1 MPGAG
6 CGIGYPDTVARLVA
20 GRAPASFFQS
30 GNMHKAFL
38 PSATG
43 VPILGLHWLILLAV
57 LLPAAA
63 CRRSPEIAKT
73 VPVSPAPVE
82 DLSFLQGQDVG
93 NPIADP
99 PWIAHVRAVDLD
111 QDGRMDILAC
121 EAKENKLIWL
131 RQTAPGKFEEIT
143 LADGLPGVVHVEA
156 ADMTGSGH
164 LDIILSIM
172 GEVFPNNDRIGSI
185 VILENDGH
193 QHFKKH
199 VIAEHIARVTDVRV
213 GDFNGDGKPDLAVGQ
228 FGYDQGEIQWMENL
242 GNWQFKSHHLL
253 DLSGTINVCVA
264 DLCGHGALD
273 IAAVVSQQWEEIY
286 LFRNDG
292 KGNFTTK
299 LLWGST
305 NEDYGSSGISLGD
318 LNKDGRPDILYTNGD
333 GFGPAVVPGPRPWH
347 GVQWLENLGD
357 GNFKYHRV
365 GDLPGAYS
373 PVAVDLDGDGNM
385 DIVAVSAYADWDK
398 NNPKIVS
405 LMWYRNDGHQNFTPH
420 ILAYTPKDL
429 ITLDAA
435 DLDGN
440 GRPALITG
448 GLYVNPPYVRMGR
461 VTVWRRPHSP

>member
-1 MPGAG
+1 MSVILRTTLTAPSVFSAKWMLIIVVLIQASTG
-6 CGIGYPDTVARLVA
+6 CQRSA
-20 GRAPASFFQS
+20 
-30 GNMHKAFL
+30 
-38 PSATG
+38 PSAK
-43 VPILGLHWLILLAV
+43 L
-57 LLPAAA
+57 
-63 CRRSPEIAKT
+63 
-73 VPVSPAPVE
+73 VPVRAAPVE
-82 DLSFLQGQDVG
+82 DLSFVQRQDVG
-93 NPIADP
+93 NSITDH

-111 QDGRMDILAC
+111 GDGLMDILAC
-121 EAKENKLIWL
+121 EAKDNQLLWL
-131 RQTAPGKFEEIT
+131 RQTAPGRFEEQVI
-143 LADGLPGVVHVEA
+143 ASDLPGIVHVEA

-164 LDIILSIM
+164 LDLIVSCM
-172 GEVFPNNDRIGSI
+172 GVVFPNNDKIGSI

-193 QHFKKH
+193 QHFTKH
-199 VIAEHIARVTDVRV
+199 VVAENIARVCDVRAA
-213 GDFNGDGKPDLAVGQ
+213 DLNGDGKLDLAVGQ

-242 GNWQFKSHHLL
+242 GNWEFKSHHLL

-286 LFRNDG
+286 LFQNDG

-305 NEDYGSSGISLGD
+305 NEDYGSSGISLAD
-318 LNKDGRPDILYTNGD
+318 LNHDGRPDILYTNGD

-347 GVQWLENLGD
+347 GVQWLENLGS
-357 GNFKYHRV
+357 GNFKYHRI

-373 PVAVDLDGDGNM
+373 PVGVDLDGDGNM
-385 DIVAVSAYADWDK
+385 DVVACSAYADWDK
-398 NNPKIVS
+398 SNPKVVS
-405 LMWYRNDGHQNFTPH
+405 LMWFRNDGHMNFAPH

-448 GLYVNPPYVRMGR
+448 GLYVYPPYVRMAR
-461 VTVWRRPHSP
+461 VTVWRRPPAP

>member
-1 MPGAG
+1 
-6 CGIGYPDTVARLVA
+6 
-20 GRAPASFFQS
+20 
-30 GNMHKAFL
+30 MHIAFL
-38 PSATG
+38 RFSSG
-43 VPILGLHWLILLAV
+43 IPIRGLYAVSLLAA

-63 CRRSPEIAKT
+63 CRRSPTIAKT
-73 VPVSPAPVE
+73 ALVMPAPVE
-82 DLSFLQGQDVG
+82 DLALFQHEDVG
-93 NPIADP
+93 QAIVDH
-99 PWIAHVRAVDLD
+99 PWIAHVKTVDLD

-121 EAKENKLIWL
+121 EAKDNQLLWF
-131 RQTAPGKFEEIT
+131 RQISPGKFEEKV
-143 LADGLPGVVHVEA
+143 LCSNLPGVVHVET
-156 ADMTGSGH
+156 ADMTGAGH
-164 LDIILSIM
+164 LDIILSVM
-172 GEVFPNNDRIGSI
+172 GVVFPNNDRIGSV

-193 QHFKKH
+193 QNFKRH
-199 VIAEHIARVTDVRV
+199 VIAENIARVCDTRAADL
-213 GDFNGDGKPDLAVGQ
+213 NGDGKPDLVLGQ

-318 LNKDGRPDILYTNGD
+318 LNHDGRPDIAYTNGD
-333 GFGPAVVPGPRPWH
+333 GFGPAVVPGPRSWH

-357 GNFKYHRV
+357 GNFKYHRI

-373 PVAVDLDGDGNM
+373 PVVVDLDGDGNM
-385 DIVAVSAYADWDK
+385 DIVACSAYADWDK
-398 NNPKIVS
+398 SNPKVVS

-440 GRPALITG
+440 GRPVLITG
-448 GLYVNPPYVRMGR
+448 GFYVYPPYVRMGR
-461 VTVWRRPHSP
+461 VTIWRRSVQP